1 MARLNKTFIDGVLF
15 QPGRAD
21 FPNYVYNSAAGES
34 AYTKPFFSILSL
46 LFQLSREP
54 WQSEKGVWNLQ
65 GLRKKRRF
73 ILPARFQTPFSTD
86 C

>member
-1 MARLNKTFIDGVLF
+1 MGSSSK
-15 QPGRAD
+15 PGRAN

-54 WQSEKGVWNLQ
+54 WHTGPTLTDKVYS
-65 GLRKKRRF
+65 
-73 ILPARFQTPFSTD
+73 FSHR
-86 C
+86 